1 MAINRDKILREA
13 EKLVQKGKI
22 EQAIREYEKLL
33 QANPN
38 DANTINRV
46 GDLYGR
52 IGQVDRAI
60 ELYERIADH
69 FTEDGFTTKAIA
81 ILKKINRLAP
91 QRLDIFSR
99 LAELYIQQGLVVES
113 KSQYQILA
121 DWYVKNGDA
130 AAAIE
135 AHRKLVQLDPDNHMA
150 NLRLA
155 DLLVQ
160 NGNPEEAAEVY
171 DRLGRMLLER
181 DKFEEAERLYRHAL
195 GQGPVGGDLLIPL
208 IERLLDAG
216 RNDHA
221 RTSLAW
227 GLETAPGSRALR
239 GLDVRVRIATGDAAG
254 AMQHAEELLKQHPD
268 DRELRLELGRAML
281 ATGEAVAARDMMLP
295 VADHLLRNGDF
306 VAAQKIVQEL
316 LRKISQDRLVL
327 ETAVRAFRPSNDQQ
341 TLATLSAGLADCYF
355 RADNRDG
362 ARRLYVELLEIEPGN
377 RLFRHRLAQLD
388 GRAVAA
394 GGEPTAVDAEDLGR
408 FEVEEPEVV
417 EFDADPQPPAPSP
430 AVAGTTR
437 VTEVS
442 VPPAFDSQERL
453 AEANVFA
460 KYGLVDK
467 AIHHL
472 EQIVMAVP
480 DHYEAR
486 EKLVLLYLEE
496 NQTGPAIEIA
506 GPLVQWY
513 RSRGDAD
520 KIEKLRARLPGL
532 DLEGS
537 QPAADHVDV
546 GPAADDDIVLEID
559 ADELIEQGPI
569 EFEPAVADEPRS
581 EAVFEFEMPEIEV
594 VELDDLGDF
603 GVARAAPDERDQEPE
618 ILDEP
623 IELLEIVAD
632 DVIEIAPPK
641 ASLIGIDEIEV
652 IDVEA
657 PPMRS
662 RQATEAAHGVLS
674 ELDALERSLLG
685 ERARRMPAAPEKPA
699 VAPTPA
705 GDRTPREDLV
715 EISDS
720 FAGPP
725 LGELQQLDFF
735 IQQELFEDAVRI
747 LTRLEDDHPGD
758 SELGERRLRL
768 KSKGVL
774 LDDVPVAAEAPE
786 DLFADEDEYID
797 LAAELEEELAAEEAM
812 VDEATG
818 RGKDEALLEEV
829 FREFQKGVA
838 EQLSEEDSDTHFNLG
853 IAYKEMGLLPE
864 AIREFQISS
873 RDPEYFIESCSMIG
887 VCYIDQGMPERAAEW
902 YGRALGAP
910 NVGSDAAKALRYD
923 LASSLES
930 AGEVDRAHQL
940 FEEIY
945 TADAAYRDVSER
957 LAELSQHR
965 QAN

>member
-99 LAELYIQQGLVVES
+99 LAELYMQQGLVVES

-130 AAAIE
+130 EAAID
-135 AHRKLVQLDPDNHMA
+135 AHRKLVVLDPDNHMA

-160 NGNPEEAAEVY
+160 HDEVAEAAEVY

-181 DKFEEAERLYRHAL
+181 DKLEEAERLYRHAL
-195 GQGPVGGDLLIPL
+195 GHGPVGGDLLAPL
-208 IERLLDAG
+208 VERQLEAG
-216 RNDHA
+216 RNEQA
-221 RTSLAW
+221 RTTLDW
-227 GLETAPGSRALR
+227 GLESAPESRALR
-239 GLDVRVRIATGDAAG
+239 GLDIRLRIATGDAVG
-254 AMQHAEELLKQHPD
+254 AMGHAETLLQQHPD
-268 DRELRLELGRAML
+268 DRALRLEVGRALL
-281 ATGEAVAARDMMLP
+281 ATGEAVAARDMILP
-295 VADHLLRNGDF
+295 VVDHQLRNGEF

-316 LRKISQDRLVL
+316 LSRMAQDRLVL
-327 ETAVRAFRPSNDQQ
+327 EAAVRAFRPSHDQQ
-341 TLATLSAGLADCYF
+341 TLATLSAALADAYF
-355 RADNRDG
+355 RAGNRDG
-362 ARRLYVELLEIEPGN
+362 ARRLYVELLEVEPAN
-377 RLFRHRLAQLD
+377 QLFRRRLAQLD
-388 GRAVAA
+388 DD
-394 GGEPTAVDAEDLGR
+394 TAVPDRADAPTD
-408 FEVEEPEVV
+408 EVEVIDIDEPSGLAPAEPEVV
-417 EFDADPQPPAPSP
+417 EFTVDDDIAP
-430 AVAGTTR
+430 AVGEPPPEAEAGM
-437 VTEVS
+437 
-442 VPPAFDSQERL
+442 PPAFDPQERL

-460 KYGLVDK
+460 KYGLVEK

-480 DHYEAR
+480 DHREAR

-496 NQTGPAIEIA
+496 EQLEAATEVA
-506 GPLVQWY
+506 GPLLEWY
-513 RSRGDAD
+513 RREGDD
-520 KIEKLRARLPGL
+520 ERLEMLQARLP
-532 DLEGS
+532 
-537 QPAADHVDV
+537 QAAAADESPWE
-546 GPAADDDIVLEID
+546 PAEPGFAGGADDEIVLEID
-559 ADELIEQGPI
+559 ADELVEQGAV
-569 EFEPAVADEPRS
+569 ELDEPAAAEPETALPSSVA
-581 EAVFEFEMPEIEV
+581 FEFDVPDVEV
-594 VELDDLGDF
+594 VELDMSADPGPAVLD
-603 GVARAAPDERDQEPE
+603 EPE
-618 ILDEP
+618 ALEQAEVLDEP
-623 IELLEIVAD
+623 IEL
-632 DVIEIAPPK
+632 IEPVEDEPPPRED
-641 ASLIGIDEIEV
+641 ASPAGG
-652 IDVEA
+652 
-657 PPMRS
+657 S
-662 RQATEAAHGVLS
+662 GHGVLS
-674 ELDALERSLLG
+674 ELDALERSLRI
-685 ERARRMPAAPEKPA
+685 EREASPLR
-699 VAPTPA
+699 APTP
-705 GDRTPREDLV
+705 PRPAPPPTSDEPEVLV

-720 FAGPP
+720 FSGPA
-725 LGELQQLDFF
+725 LADLEQLDFF
-735 IQQELFEDAVRI
+735 IQQELYEDAVRV
-747 LTRLEDDHPGD
+747 LTRLEGDHPGD
-758 SELGERRLRL
+758 PELGERRLRL
-768 KSKGVL
+768 KAKGVL
-774 LDDVPVAAEAPE
+774 LDTVPAASEAPE

-864 AIREFQISS
+864 AIREFQVSS
-873 RDPEYFIESCSMIG
+873 RDPGYFIESCSMIG
-887 VCYIDQGMPERAAEW
+887 VCYLDQGMPDRAVEW
-902 YGRALGAP
+902 YTRALGAP
-910 NVGSDAAKALRYD
+910 DIGADAVKALRYD
-923 LASSLES
+923 LASSLEA
-930 AGEVDRAHQL
+930 AGEVDRAREL
-940 FEEIY
+940 FDEIY
-945 TADAAYRDVSER
+945 AADASYRDVSVR
-957 LAELSQHR
+957 LAELSQQR